1 MISWRVINN
10 CSSPC
15 TTKDPRRAWIGM
27 EHCILQEK
35 KKNQHFVTD
44 KCSSFQVTSLL
55 LTTYFN
61 YFAFMI
67 NFLLKIFLT
76 PNRSLFRWMAMPYL
90 CLGELA
96 EHLSFP
102 NIIQSSF
109 LRFLYLQ
116 LICEDQF
123 VYSAQVKT

>member
-15 TTKDPRRAWIGM
+15 TTNDPRRAWIGM

-35 KKNQHFVTD
+35 RRINILWLISIAHFKPLLYFWQSILTI
-44 KCSSFQVTSLL
+44 LL
-55 LTTYFN
+55 L
-61 YFAFMI
+61 MI

-76 PNRSLFRWMAMPYL
+76 PNRSLFRWMVMPYL

-96 EHLSFP
+96 EHLSFS

-109 LRFLYLQ
+109 LQFLYLQ

>member
-1 MISWRVINN
+1 
-10 CSSPC
+10 
-15 TTKDPRRAWIGM
+15 M

-35 KKNQHFVTD
+35 KRINILWLISVAHF
-44 KCSSFQVTSLL
+44 KSLL
-55 LTTYFN
+55 YFWQPILTILLL
-61 YFAFMI
+61 MI

-76 PNRSLFRWMAMPYL
+76 RNTSLFRWMVMPYL

-96 EHLSFP
+96 EHVSFP

-109 LRFLYLQ
+109 LQFLYLQ

-123 VYSAQVKT
+123 VYSAQVKM

>member
-1 MISWRVINN
+1 MV
-10 CSSPC
+10 
-15 TTKDPRRAWIGM
+15 
-27 EHCILQEK
+27 
-35 KKNQHFVTD
+35 
-44 KCSSFQVTSLL
+44 
-55 LTTYFN
+55 
-61 YFAFMI
+61 
-67 NFLLKIFLT
+67 
-76 PNRSLFRWMAMPYL
+76 MPYS

-109 LRFLYLQ
+109 LQFLYLQ

>member
-1 MISWRVINN
+1 
-10 CSSPC
+10 
-15 TTKDPRRAWIGM
+15 
-27 EHCILQEK
+27 
-35 KKNQHFVTD
+35 
-44 KCSSFQVTSLL
+44 
-55 LTTYFN
+55 
-61 YFAFMI
+61 MI

-76 PNRSLFRWMAMPYL
+76 RNTSLFRWMVMPYL
-90 CLGELA
+90 CLGGLA

-109 LRFLYLQ
+109 LQFLYLQ